1 MGQAHARIR
10 RAEASDIEDLI
21 ALELRTIRESYASFL
36 GKAAVEAFIGSGAV
50 ERFVRETGGQ
60 ALVVTLDHEVVGYA
74 VGTGDHI
81 DQLMIDIRSHRRGL
95 GTQLLAHLESELFKD
110 QDALFLQT
118 FRDNHQAIAFY
129 QKHGWEVGDAYRDEA
144 HGVDMVKLRKKA
156 R

>member
-1 MGQAHARIR
+1 MGQAHARNR

-81 DQLMIDIRSHRRGL
+81 DQLMIDVRSHRRGL

-110 QDALFLQT
+110 QDAPKQ
-118 FRDNHQAIAFY
+118 
-129 QKHGWEVGDAYRDEA
+129 GWEVGDAYRDEA
-144 HGVDMVKLRKKA
+144 HGVDMVKLRKEA